1 MTFDKTVIHHM
12 NMPYAIGTLGFG
24 PERSVVCATEDHGP
38 AVRIAPPFRKAQ
50 AFLPGPGGCMAL
62 VSDPER
68 SGELYAVMGCFVGY
82 RFQGGGIYWTRAPR
96 EGEAAAIRILD
107 LPFAHRI
114 GLARRGAA
122 RYLLAANLAADKKD
136 AADWTGT
143 GGVYAAQLDGN
154 PDTPLHLLPVL
165 TGLHKNHGFLLA
177 DFEGEPSLLIGA
189 AEGLIAVDLGAGA
202 EARAADKE
210 WPSRQV
216 LAQETSELA
225 VFDVDGDG
233 ADELITIEPFHG
245 NTLRA
250 YRQSGK
256 SWKVFWDAELEFGHC
271 VLAGMFE
278 GRRSIIVSNRAG
290 SRNLLLFQFGDA
302 GSAKPRR
309 IVVDEGA
316 GAANMVVLGHGGHDR
331 LFAANQAAGEI
342 VMYTRSA

>member
-24 PERSVVCATEDHGP
+24 TEHSVVCATEDHGP
-38 AVRIAPPFRKAQ
+38 VVRIAPPFRQAR

-82 RFQGGGIYWTRAPR
+82 KFQGGGIYWTRAPH
-96 EGEAAAIRILD
+96 EGECTAVRILD

-136 AADWTGT
+136 AADWTSP
-143 GGVYAAQLDGN
+143 GGVYAARLDGVA
-154 PDTPLHLLPVL
+154 DTPLQLQPVL
-165 TGLHKNHGFLLA
+165 TGIHKNHGFLMANL
-177 DFEGEPSLLIGA
+177 EGKPSLLIGA

-202 EARAADKE
+202 TDKE

-250 YRQSGK
+250 YRKSGK
-256 SWKVFWDAELEFGHC
+256 SWKAFWDAELEFGHC
-271 VLAGMFE
+271 VLAGMFD
-278 GRRSIIVSNRAG
+278 GGRSIIVSNRAG
-290 SRNLLLFQFGDA
+290 NRDLLLFQFDA
-302 GSAKPRR
+302 DSAKPRR
-309 IVVDEGA
+309 VVVDAGA
-316 GAANMVVLGHGGHDR
+316 GAANMIVLGHGGRDH

-342 VMYTRSA
+342 VMYTRST